1 MLSAVFGNRV
11 FTRLAA
17 LAGKPS
23 MVMGT
28 ITVSSR
34 PGLPAS
40 RPYLKSLASVPSGD
54 SCTPGHAVEWLAR
67 TQLTPA
73 DAADPLKNPD
83 GDPAGSWC
91 ETEFTGTGFP
101 KVFYLRYHMYRLY
114 FPLMAMG
121 RFVQA
126 RVAGA

>member
-1 MLSAVFGNRV
+1 MQKADGSFGESANSYENPSLKGQGPS
-11 FTRLAA
+11 TASQTAWAA
-17 LAGKPS
+17 MILQEIYGANDPDLQ
-23 MVMGT
+23 
-28 ITVSSR
+28 R
-34 PGLPAS
+34 
-40 RPYLKSLASVPSGD
+40 
-54 SCTPGHAVEWLAR
+54 AVEWLAR

>member
-1 MLSAVFGNRV
+1 MQKADGSFGESANSYENPSLKGQGPS
-11 FTRLAA
+11 TASQTAWAA
-17 LAGKPS
+17 MILQEIYGANDPDLQ
-23 MVMGT
+23 
-28 ITVSSR
+28 R
-34 PGLPAS
+34 A
-40 RPYLKSLASVPSGD
+40 A
-54 SCTPGHAVEWLAR
+54 EWLAR

-126 RVAGA
+126 RAAGA

>member
-1 MLSAVFGNRV
+1 VKSVQKADGSFGESANSYENPSLKGQGPS
-11 FTRLAA
+11 TASQTAWAA
-17 LAGKPS
+17 MILQEIYGANDPELQ
-23 MVMGT
+23 
-28 ITVSSR
+28 R
-34 PGLPAS
+34 
-40 RPYLKSLASVPSGD
+40 
-54 SCTPGHAVEWLAR
+54 AVEWLAR

>member
-1 MLSAVFGNRV
+1 VQKADGSFGESANSYENPSLKGQGPS
-11 FTRLAA
+11 TASQTAWAA
-17 LAGKPS
+17 MILQEIYGANDPDLQ
-23 MVMGT
+23 
-28 ITVSSR
+28 R
-34 PGLPAS
+34 
-40 RPYLKSLASVPSGD
+40 
-54 SCTPGHAVEWLAR
+54 AVEWLAR

>member
-1 MLSAVFGNRV
+1 VQKADGSFGESANSYENPSLKGQGPS
-11 FTRLAA
+11 TASQTAWAA
-17 LAGKPS
+17 MILQEIYGANDPELQ
-23 MVMGT
+23 
-28 ITVSSR
+28 R
-34 PGLPAS
+34 
-40 RPYLKSLASVPSGD
+40 
-54 SCTPGHAVEWLAR
+54 AVEWLAR

>member
-1 MLSAVFGNRV
+1 MQKADGSFGESANSYENPSLKGQGPS
-11 FTRLAA
+11 TASQTAWAA
-17 LAGKPS
+17 MILQEIYGANDPDLQ
-23 MVMGT
+23 
-28 ITVSSR
+28 R
-34 PGLPAS
+34 
-40 RPYLKSLASVPSGD
+40 
-54 SCTPGHAVEWLAR
+54 AVEWLAR

-126 RVAGA
+126 REAGA